1 MSFSKAA
8 RQGLVLSTMILLASC
23 SSSPMRLVRPNLPA
37 PPPTFG
43 KPVDLPSAHKGMSV
57 KRFALQNRAAAIQAN
72 NRLEND
78 AAFYSDVFREFGNQ
92 E

>member
-1 MSFSKAA
+1 
-8 RQGLVLSTMILLASC
+8 
-23 SSSPMRLVRPNLPA
+23 MRLVRPNLPA

-43 KPVDLPSAHKGMSV
+43 KPVDLPSAHNGMSV
-57 KRFALQNRAAAIQAN
+57 KRFALENRAAAIQAN

-78 AAFYSDVFREFGNQ
+78 AEFYNDVFREFSNQ

>member
-23 SSSPMRLVRPNLPA
+23 SSSTSRLVRPNLPA

-57 KRFALQNRAAAIQAN
+57 KRFALENRAAAIQAN

>member
-1 MSFSKAA
+1 
-8 RQGLVLSTMILLASC
+8 
-23 SSSPMRLVRPNLPA
+23 
-37 PPPTFG
+37 
-43 KPVDLPSAHKGMSV
+43 MSV

>member
-8 RQGLVLSTMILLASC
+8 RRGLVLSTMILLASC
-23 SSSPMRLVRPNLPA
+23 NSSATRLARPNLPV

-43 KPVDLPSAHKGMSV
+43 KPVNLPSAHKGMSV
-57 KRFALQNRAAAIQAN
+57 KRFALENRAAAIQAN

-78 AAFYSDVFREFGNQ
+78 AEFYNDVFREFSDQ